1 MFSLISRTFSTP
13 QMKKSN
19 KENLHHYFVKKLLLW
34 QKTINR
40 PMPWKGEKNPYL
52 IWLSEIILQQ
62 TRVEQGLP
70 YFLRFKEKYPTITHL
85 ANAPE
90 DEVMRLWQG
99 LGYYSRARNLHATAM
114 MVRDKFNGIFPA
126 NYTEVLS
133 LKGVGE
139 YTAAAIVSFAYE
151 MPYPVLDGNVYRVLS
166 RFFGIKTAIDNPKA
180 KKEFTTLA
188 ATLIQEVKK
197 PSVYNQAIMD
207 FGALQ
212 CKPATPDCK
221 NCVLKDNCYAFNN
234 NVVETLPLKEKKIK
248 VKERFFHYLV
258 IKQEDTVYIRKR
270 PAGDIWH
277 NLYEFPLIEATKP
290 LLSNEITAQ
299 ETWKSIFGSLKIKVA
314 PLPVSSTQKLTHQKI
329 NARFFEI
336 TLPNDKLYLSLIE
349 KNMIAV
355 EVKKLNNFAFP
366 KIIDWYIQNKQL
378 NLISNR

>member
-1 MFSLISRTFSTP
+1 MKQRSKQNSLS
-13 QMKKSN
+13 
-19 KENLHHYFVKKLLLW
+19 YFVTNLLQW
-34 QKTINR
+34 QIGVSR

-70 YFLRFKEKYPTITHL
+70 YFLRFKEKYPTIIHL

-99 LGYYSRARNLHATAM
+99 LGYYSRARNLHATAKT
-114 MVRDKFNGIFPA
+114 VRDKFNGIFPT
-126 NYTEVLS
+126 NYNEVLS
-133 LKGVGE
+133 LKGVGD

-151 MPYPVLDGNVYRVLS
+151 MPYPVVYGNVYRVLS

-180 KKEFTTLA
+180 KKEFTALA
-188 ATLIQEVKK
+188 NTLIQEVKT
-197 PSVYNQAIMD
+197 PSVFNQAIMD

-212 CKPATPDCK
+212 CKPALPLCSICPLK
-221 NCVLKDNCYAFNN
+221 NNCYALNN
-234 NVVETLPLKEKKIK
+234 NVVETLPLKEKKIT

-270 PAGDIWH
+270 PAGDIWQ

-290 LLSNEITAQ
+290 LSSKEITAH
-299 ETWKSIFGSLKIKVA
+299 EIWGSIFGGLEIRVI
-314 PLPVSSTQKLTHQKI
+314 PLQVSATQKLTHRKI
-329 NARFFEI
+329 NALFFEVA
-336 TLPNDKLYLSLIE
+336 LPNDKLRLSLIE

-355 EVKKLNNFAFP
+355 EAKKLNNFAFP
-366 KIIDWYIQNKQL
+366 KIVDWYIQNKQL
-378 NLISNR
+378 NLVSNR

>member
-1 MFSLISRTFSTP
+1 
-13 QMKKSN
+13 MKQGN
-19 KENLHHYFVKKLLLW
+19 KENLTSYFVTKLLQW
-34 QKTINR
+34 QKGVNR

-70 YFLRFKEKYPTITHL
+70 FFLRFKEKYPTITHL

-99 LGYYSRARNLHATAM
+99 LGYYSRARNLHTTAK
-114 MVRDKFNGIFPA
+114 MVRDNFEGNFPS
-126 NYTEVLS
+126 NYADVLS

-151 MPYPVLDGNVYRVLS
+151 MPYPVVDGNVYRVLS

-180 KKEFTTLA
+180 KKEFTALA
-188 ATLIQEVKK
+188 ATLIQQAKQ

-221 NCVLKDNCYAFNN
+221 ICVLKDNCFAFNN
-234 NVVETLPLKEKKIK
+234 KVVDTLPAKEKKIK

-258 IKQEDTVYIRKR
+258 LKQHPVIYIRKR

-277 NLYEFPLIEATKP
+277 NLYDFQLIEATR
-290 LLSNEITAQ
+290 LLTLKEIMAHP
-299 ETWKSIFGSLKIKVA
+299 TWENIFGSLKIKVA
-314 PLPVSSTQKLTHQKI
+314 PSPVSATQKLTHQKI
-329 NARFFEI
+329 NALFFEVV
-336 TLPNDKLYLSLIE
+336 LPNDSLHHSLIE
-349 KNMIAV
+349 KNMIAA
-355 EVKKLNNFAFP
+355 EAKKLNNFAFP
-366 KIIDWYIQNKQL
+366 KIVDWYIQNKQL
-378 NLISNR
+378 NLFSNE

>member
-1 MFSLISRTFSTP
+1 
-13 QMKKSN
+13 MKRN
-19 KENLHHYFVKKLLLW
+19 DKENLHGYFVKNLLLW
-34 QKTINR
+34 QKGINR

-114 MVRDKFNGIFPA
+114 TVRDKFNGIFPVD
-126 NYTEVLS
+126 YTEVLS

-151 MPYPVLDGNVYRVLS
+151 MPYPVVDGNVYRVLS

-180 KKEFTTLA
+180 KKEFTALA
-188 ATLIQEVKK
+188 HNLIREVKK

-212 CKPATPDCK
+212 CKPASPDCK

-234 NVVETLPLKEKKIK
+234 DLVEMLPAKEKKIK

-258 IKQEDTVYIRKR
+258 IRQQDNICIRKR

-277 NLYEFPLIEATKP
+277 NLYEFPLIEATRQLTLK
-290 LLSNEITAQ
+290 EITAH
-299 ETWKSIFGSLKIKVA
+299 ETWKSVFGSLKIKVA
-314 PLPVSSTQKLTHQKI
+314 PLQVSATQKLTHQKI
-329 NARFFEI
+329 NALFFEVV
-336 TLPNDKLYLSLIE
+336 LPNNSLPNLLIE
-349 KNMIAV
+349 KNMIAT
-355 EVKKLNNFAFP
+355 EVKKMNNFAFP
-366 KIIDWYIQNKQL
+366 RIIDWYIQNKQL
-378 NLISNR
+378 NLFSNE